1 MWVKWG
7 KKIAHV
13 GKMGDV
19 LLNKWVKR
27 GKHVGKMGE
36 VSEYKI
42 MIINKLRAPYKSII
56 RDLILDIYN

>member
-1 MWVKWG
+1 MWVKW
-7 KKIAHV
+7 
-13 GKMGDV
+13 
-19 LLNKWVKR
+19 